1 MIIVQKALIS
11 LFIFYFLTAC
21 VVKEDL
27 QDFEKIYS
35 GLNYWKLK
43 QKESGWHLDFNL
55 GYLIGLKDE
64 QGIEKIDWKYELIN
78 LRKNV
83 LLSKQEEMRPKN
95 LEKQQIFVNGTR
107 SRSEGLSYQLTEGD
121 SYVLWFTFFYKQEI
135 IHEAL
140 YEVVAGQEGENR
152 DWVNEIIEN
161 VDVSNIRVLSGF
173 DMSISASDS
182 TDVDASDIDASVISN
197 DALIAP

>member
-1 MIIVQKALIS
+1 MTAEKQKTGIFIVQKILLS

-27 QDFEKIYS
+27 QEFEKIYS
-35 GLNYWKLK
+35 GLNYWRLT
-43 QKESGWHLDFNL
+43 QKETGWHLDFNL

-64 QGIEKIDWKYELIN
+64 QGISAIDWKYELIN
-78 LRKNV
+78 VRRNV
-83 LLSKQEEMRPKN
+83 LLSKQEEMRAQN
-95 LEKQQIFVNGTR
+95 LDKQQIFVNGTR
-107 SRSEGLSYQLTEGD
+107 SRNELIPYQLVEGD
-121 SYVLWFTFFYKQEI
+121 RYVLWFTFFYRENV

-173 DMSISASDS
+173 DMS
-182 TDVDASDIDASVISN
+182 DVTQVNDLDAFISN
-197 DALIAP
+197 TLP